1 MPKFCHFLPIILLS
15 ACVLQTDIRL
25 RRMPDNSM
33 EPTIFNQQVV
43 RENFGLYRDKPVQRF
58 DLVMVKDPDKP
69 DQTSIKRVVGLPGE
83 TVRITGHRAFVNE
96 RPLAEPFIQVA
107 PAKDPKAPKPSAG
120 FGPFTVPAGEYFLLG
135 DNRTTSL
142 DSRLWSRRTVKR
154 QDILAAVQVSK

>member
-1 MPKFCHFLPIILLS
+1 MPKFFRFLPILLLG
-15 ACVLQTDIRL
+15 ACALQTDIRL
-25 RRMPDNSM
+25 RRMPDRSM

-83 TVRITGHRAFVNE
+83 TVRVASHRAFVNE
-96 RPLAEPFIQVA
+96 QPLAEPFIQVL
-107 PAKDPKAPKPSAG
+107 PAKDPKDPKPGAS
-120 FGPFTVPAGEYFLLG
+120 FGPLTVPAGEYFLLG
-135 DNRTTSL
+135 DNRTASL
-142 DSRLWSRRTVKR
+142 DSRLWSRRTVKQ